1 MMLKIKK
8 NKPRSKIKSNKKKRP
23 KSNSKVL
30 ILNNYKNLKNKY
42 RLKLIKKRKNNRQG
56 YNKKRKNKKCTK
68 S

>member
-1 MMLKIKK
+1 MLKIKK